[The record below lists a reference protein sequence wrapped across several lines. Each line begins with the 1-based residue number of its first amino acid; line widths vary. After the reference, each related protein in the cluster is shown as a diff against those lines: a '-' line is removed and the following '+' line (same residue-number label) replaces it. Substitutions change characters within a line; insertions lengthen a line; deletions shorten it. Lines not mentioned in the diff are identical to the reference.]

1 MITLEIEGTEFIGF
15 QEATLS
21 KSFDNA
27 SAEFTATIS
36 STAPIE
42 NPIKVGDGVKVL
54 VDGFIALT
62 GFIDRVDGSFSPND
76 HTITVRGRDKTA
88 DLIDSTISEDISIST
103 PTTLTKLAKQVISN
117 IGSDIEVVSY
127 IPDETFDIDD
137 DLTAQT
143 GESAF
148 DFIEGYCRKLQVIA
162 TTDGLGRLVFT
173 RASSTAKA
181 AVMLI
186 NQKDGTQNK
195 VLSGSFYIEHSQRFH
210 KYTILSQGNA
220 IGEINLDLDIA
231 SPADMASRS
240 FTVVDNDIRGS
251 RVFNKNSEKSAN
263 QDQCES
269 ECKWN
274 TNIKRARSFAYTA
287 TVAGHVMSPQTDM
300 WRTNV
305 VVHVIDDF
313 VDLPSEYLL
322 ISDLT
327 FNYSLAD
334 GSTTDIT
341 CVTSDAF
348 TLQPIKLKKTSV
360 SSVTL
365 EALAEYVKKEGV
377 TA

>member
-1 MITLEIEGTEFIGF
+1 MITLEIEGTEFTGF

-21 KSFDNA
+21 KSFDSA
-27 SAEFTATIS
+27 SAQFTATIS
-36 STAPIE
+36 STLPIE
-42 NPIKVGDGVKVL
+42 NPIKVGNSVRVL

-62 GFIDRVDGSFSPND
+62 GFVDRLDSDFSSDD

-88 DLIDSTISEDISIST
+88 DLIDSTISEDISVST

-137 DLTAQT
+137 NLTAQT

-162 TTDGLGRLVFT
+162 TTDGLGRLIFT
-173 RASSTAKA
+173 RASSTNKA

-186 NQKDGTQNK
+186 NQKDGTQNN
-195 VLSGSFYIEHSQRFH
+195 VLRGSFYVDHSQRYH
-210 KYTILSQGNA
+210 TYTILSQGNA
-220 IGEINLDLDIA
+220 IGEINLDLDLA
-231 SPADMASRS
+231 SPADMANRS
-240 FTVVDNDIRGS
+240 FTVTDTEIRSS

-263 QDQCES
+263 QDQCEA

-287 TVAGHVMSPQTDM
+287 TVAGHVMSPNTDI

-313 VDLPSEYLL
+313 ADLPSAYLL

-327 FNYSLAD
+327 FNYSEE

-348 TLQPIKLKKTSV
+348 TLQPVKLKKTSV
-360 SSVTL
+360 SAATL
-365 EALAEYVKKEGV
+365 ESLAEYVKKEGV

>member
-1 MITLEIEGTEFIGF
+1 MITLEIEGTEFTGF
-15 QEATLS
+15 QEITLS
-21 KSFDNA
+21 KSFDDA
-27 SAEFTATIS
+27 SAEFTVTIS

-42 NPIKVGDGVKVL
+42 NPIKAGNAVKIL

-62 GFIDRVDGSFSPND
+62 GFVDRIDCNFSSTE
-76 HTITVRGRDKTA
+76 HVILARGRDKTA
-88 DLIDSTISEDISIST
+88 DLIDSTISENISIST
-103 PTTLTKLAKQVISN
+103 PTTLTKLAKQVISS

-137 DLTAQT
+137 NLTAQT
-143 GESAF
+143 GETAF

-162 TTDGLGRLVFT
+162 TTDGLGQLVFT

-186 NQKDGTQNK
+186 NQKDGTQNN
-195 VLSGSFYIEHSQRFH
+195 VISGSFFVDHSQRFH

-220 IGEINLDLDIA
+220 VGEIYLNLDAA
-231 SPADMASRS
+231 SPADMANRS
-240 FTVVDNDIRGS
+240 FTVVDNAIRSS

-287 TVAGHVMSPQTDM
+287 TVAGHVMSPNSDI
-300 WRTNV
+300 WRTNT
-305 VVHVIDDF
+305 VVHVMDDDA
-313 VDLPSEYLL
+313 DLPSEFLL

-327 FNYSLAD
+327 FSYSVAD

-341 CVTSDAF
+341 CITSDAF
-348 TLQPIKLKKTSV
+348 TLQPIKLKKTSL
-360 SSVTL
+360 SATTL
-365 EALAEYVKKEGV
+365 EALTDYVKKEGI